1 VRGSDPSGLTIA
13 EVSRQTGIPV
23 TTLRFYEKEL
33 PGLLPLS
40 KTRGG
45 HRRYRAQ
52 DVARL
57 AAVRQLTEEKR
68 MRLSDVRRIMTSRG
82 DAEALRA
89 ELDRLRD
96 ILGSLSERLD
106 EMQHDLSR
114 LGGRVDEL
122 EARPRRGWFK

>member
-1 VRGSDPSGLTIA
+1 MRGSALTGLTIA
-13 EVSRQTGIPV
+13 QVSRQTGIPI

-40 KTRGG
+40 KTPGG
-45 HRRYRAQ
+45 HRRYRAE

-57 AAVRQLTEEKR
+57 AAVRRLTEDKSV
-68 MRLSDVRRIMTSRG
+68 RLADVRRIMTSRG

-89 ELDRLRD
+89 EVDRALEILRRQ
-96 ILGSLSERLD
+96 SEHLD
-106 EMQHDLSR
+106 EVRHDLSR
-114 LGGRVDEL
+114 LAARVAEL